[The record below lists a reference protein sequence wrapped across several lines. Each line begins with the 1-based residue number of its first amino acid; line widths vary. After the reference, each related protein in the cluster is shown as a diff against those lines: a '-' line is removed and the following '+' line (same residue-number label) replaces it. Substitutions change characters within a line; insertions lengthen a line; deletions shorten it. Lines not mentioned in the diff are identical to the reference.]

1 MKKSVLALFAV
12 VMIGSL
18 FATAFLSLNYQAS
31 QNATLNGQLSQLEK
45 DYDSLR
51 MQYYELADNFSSLQ
65 YNYSSILLQ
74 DPLSVPNPGSSGA
87 QDTQQMLTRYQ
98 ALQEMYIELQSE
110 YNNYVD
116 NYQTLKT
123 LTDLRVMKGDLSY
136 LITPTNPDVVSLVHN
151 ITGKTGNT
159 TDPNSYWKDIKAMY
173 DWVAANIK
181 YRVDSLYP
189 VLPDNPADAVN
200 GLTQTDSATQYPNE
214 TLAFRAGDCDD
225 IAALLTSM
233 IRCYFSNQFLVECIW
248 ITGANAGH
256 VAVVIPFSGDQI
268 VILDPIRG
276 YYSHDTLGNI
286 ALNMLSSEI
295 YNWLNLWRSSLGN
308 DVHVYRVYSDY
319 MDKTFNG
326 TEDYINWSYSR

>member
-1 MKKSVLALFAV
+1 MKKSVVVLFAAI
-12 VMIGSL
+12 MIGSL
-18 FATAFLSLNYQAS
+18 VPTAFLSMNYESS
-31 QNATLNGQLSQLEK
+31 QNAAMNAQLVQLQK

-51 MQYYELADNFSSLQ
+51 LQYYELAGNFSSLQ

-74 DPLSVPNPGSSGA
+74 DPLSFPNPGGSGA
-87 QDTQQMLTRYQ
+87 LDTQQMLTRYQ
-98 ALQEMYIELQSE
+98 ALQEMYFELQSE
-110 YNNYVD
+110 YSQYIT
-116 NYQTLKT
+116 NYQTLKS
-123 LTDLRVMKGDLSY
+123 LTDLRVMQGDLSY
-136 LITPTNPDVVSLVHN
+136 LITPANPAVVSIVHN
-151 ITGKTGNT
+151 ITGKTGNK

-173 DWVAANIK
+173 DWVATNIK

-225 IAALLTSM
+225 IASLLTSM

-286 ALNMLSSEI
+286 ALNMISSEI

-326 TEDYINWSYSR
+326 TEEYVNWSYNR

>member
-1 MKKSVLALFAV
+1 
-12 VMIGSL
+12 MISSL
-18 FATAFLSLNYQAS
+18 VATAFLSLNYEAS
-31 QNATLNGQLSQLEK
+31 QNAADSAQLVQLEK

-51 MQYYELADNFSSLQ
+51 MQYYELATNFSSLQ

-74 DPLSVPNPGSSGA
+74 NPLSVPNPGSSGTV
-87 QDTQQMLTRYQ
+87 DTQQMLTRYQ
-98 ALQEMYIELQSE
+98 ALQEMYLELQSE
-110 YNNYVD
+110 YNQYIE
-116 NYQTLKT
+116 NYQTLKS
-123 LTDLRVMKGDLSY
+123 LTDLRVMQGDLSY
-136 LITPTNPDVVSLVHN
+136 LITPGNPAVVSIVQN

-173 DWVAANIK
+173 NWVASNIK

-189 VLPDNPADAVN
+189 VLPDNPADAAN

-225 IAALLTSM
+225 IASLLTSM
-233 IRCYFSNQFLVECIW
+233 IRCYFNNQFLVECIW
-248 ITGANAGH
+248 ITGSTAGH

-268 VILDPIRG
+268 CILDPIRG
-276 YYSHDTLGNI
+276 YYTHDTLGNI
-286 ALNMLSSEI
+286 ALNMISSEI

-308 DVHVYRVYSDY
+308 DVYVYRIYSDY

-326 TEDYINWSYSR
+326 TEDYVNWSYSR

>member
-1 MKKSVLALFAV
+1 MKKSVLALFAA

-18 FATAFLSLNYQAS
+18 VATAFLSLNYQAS

-45 DYDSLR
+45 DYYSLR
-51 MQYYELADNFSSLQ
+51 IQYYELADNFSSLQ

-74 DPLSVPNPGSSGA
+74 DPLSVPNPGSSGTL
-87 QDTQQMLTRYQ
+87 DTQQMLTRYQ

-110 YNNYVD
+110 YNKYVD

-136 LITPTNPDVVSLVHN
+136 LITPTNPAVVSLVQN

-200 GLTQTDSATQYPNE
+200 GLTQTDSASQYPNE

-256 VAVVIPFSGDQI
+256 VGVVIPFSGDQI

-286 ALNMLSSEI
+286 ALNMISSEI

-319 MDKTFNG
+319 MDKAFNG
-326 TEDYINWSYSR
+326 TEDYINWMYSR

>member
-1 MKKSVLALFAV
+1 MNKSVV
-12 VMIGSL
+12 VIFVAIMIGSL
-18 FATAFLSLNYQAS
+18 VPTAFLSLNYESS
-31 QNATLNGQLSQLEK
+31 QNAAMNARLVQLQK

-51 MQYYELADNFSSLQ
+51 LQYYELASNFSSLQ

-74 DPLSVPNPGSSGA
+74 GPLTVPNPGSSGSL
-87 QDTQQMLTRYQ
+87 DTQQMLTRYQ
-98 ALQEMYIELQSE
+98 ALQAMYFELQSE
-110 YNNYVD
+110 YNQYITD
-116 NYQTLKT
+116 YQTLKS

-136 LITPTNPDVVSLVHN
+136 LITPSNPAVVSLVHN
-151 ITGKTGNT
+151 ITGKMGNT

-173 DWVAANIK
+173 DWVASNIK

-189 VLPDNPADAVN
+189 VLPENPADAAN
-200 GLTQTDSATQYPNE
+200 GLTQTDSASQYPNE

-256 VAVVIPFSGDQI
+256 VGVVVPFSGDQI

-286 ALNMLSSEI
+286 ALNMISSEI

-308 DVHVYRVYSDY
+308 DVHVYRIYSDY
-319 MDKTFNG
+319 MDKMFNG
-326 TEDYINWSYSR
+326 TESYINWSYSR